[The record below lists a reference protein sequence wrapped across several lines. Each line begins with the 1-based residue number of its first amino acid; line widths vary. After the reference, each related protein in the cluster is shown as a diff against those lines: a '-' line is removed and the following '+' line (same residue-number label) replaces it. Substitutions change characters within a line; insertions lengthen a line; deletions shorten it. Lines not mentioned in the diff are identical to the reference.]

1 MPDKAISNTSPLLY
15 LHRCDGLAWLTRL
28 FNLVL
33 VPDAVVFE
41 LSEGGNRGFDVPNPK
56 DHSWMKITDPQATPS
71 EWFAA

>member
-15 LHRCDGLAWLTRL
+15 LHRCVGLAWLPRL

-56 DHSWMKITDPQATPS
+56 WEVGTVLL
-71 EWFAA
+71 